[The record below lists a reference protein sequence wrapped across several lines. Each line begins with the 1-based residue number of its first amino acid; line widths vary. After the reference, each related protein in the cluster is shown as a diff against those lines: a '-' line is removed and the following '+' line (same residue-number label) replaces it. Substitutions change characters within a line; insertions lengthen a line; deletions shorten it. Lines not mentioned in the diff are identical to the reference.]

1 MRYLYTLLAI
11 MTGFVGPIV
20 YAFIEHEELLLSI
33 ANQPTSLLYIFGL
46 VLLLVTFRNLD
57 TYFDKG
63 IGRNFYRAAFIYRKI
78 KMIGFLG
85 AFFGLIN
92 FLGEYASTINDLLLI
107 IIIGQ
112 IIGSTFGYLATA
124 DYAKE
129 KQSE

>member
-1 MRYLYTLLAI
+1 
-11 MTGFVGPIV
+11 
-20 YAFIEHEELLLSI
+20 
-33 ANQPTSLLYIFGL
+33 
-46 VLLLVTFRNLD
+46 
-57 TYFDKG
+57 
-63 IGRNFYRAAFIYRKI
+63 
-78 KMIGFLG
+78 MIGFLG

-129 KQSE
+129 QQSE